1 MKKNWIVLTCLA
13 LLGIGSISAQ
23 TEWTLR
29 GNVWSVD
36 TVSHYPVGPGTVE
49 TRLLLS
55 RGKNT
60 LHIWYA
66 DVTLADS
73 VDVRVARG
81 KGKAMGLQPVSGIM
95 ANNTNENRTA
105 FLGVNADFFDYTNMQ
120 PRGACIADGE
130 VYSSNYDINW
140 PHFAIDR
147 KGRPYIGVMEQMT
160 GKLLGSGISL
170 NIDRV
175 NVNGTADF
183 ILFTD
188 SYGSNTPAGD
198 RWEVVLTP
206 DAEGQRLV
214 PNTRIVTH
222 VASELRAA
230 GGAIPTGSF
239 VLSASSLTLLEKLDG
254 YTKDLSLTVAAHL
267 LSNTSLN
274 LIDQMVGGIPILLSK
289 GAVQNMNTV
298 GPDLYDTRHPRTLL
312 GYDRYKRHLI
322 IMVVDGR
329 TTGSTGLDCFE
340 EADVM
345 KALGCYDA
353 LNLDGGGSSEMY
365 IRGLGVQ
372 NNPSD
377 GNERSVTN
385 AVLLTTEATP
395 GKEIVSLT
403 FKDWRISGNVGDTFH
418 PVLFGYDSHGL
429 LIDTEVKGCRL
440 TSSSECLR
448 IEDGNIILLRPGDAT
463 LTATLDTLETTVNVH
478 IATLSGMN
486 PYASGLKTTSTA
498 SSFNLYYTLNARA
511 EAATLHILSDG
522 MEVSSIA
529 LTGEQLFPGTH
540 NAVVDKGTLPRGQ
553 ILTWEIAVKGEQ
565 RDAPL
570 ATGPTYPFYCPY
582 GAAVDNN
589 TESPRFGR
597 LYVSESYSTANSY
610 FHSGNGSGNGN
621 GVYLFDEAFR
631 PILAANGRAG
641 FTGNAGFAYNT
652 TFGQYGYYDPKTLR
666 ITDDGRVLI
675 GRTNGT
681 DRSPLWEMTPSR
693 PDNAFTPVF
702 SGVQGSDG
710 VTRTAAG
717 AFMAGLTVSMAT
729 QGSGDDLQ
737 LVILSCNADG
747 SACTGGATG
756 FFCNSYDLHK
766 SKRWTKAPTSIYEPL
781 NQRYVPSPQNVNIE
795 TDRRGGLWFV
805 QHRESPSSQ
814 WPSVKHFRPDG
825 TEDYSDITTVCTGG
839 GLAVSPDG
847 NTIAFPVG
855 PSRVGVYSV
864 DYDSNPVVLTPIAV
878 FDTRE
883 GNNITSLAF
892 DWASNLYVASNSNER
907 IGCYALPRTSTVA
920 VTPAPSGATL
930 MVPEDYDAVSSP
942 TADDSDTAAYRLDGT
957 KASTHSRGILIFRG
971 RKKLVRH

>member
-1 MKKNWIVLTCLA
+1 MKKDWIVMLFLA
-13 LLGIGSISAQ
+13 MLVAVNGAAQ

-29 GNVWSVD
+29 GNVWRVD
-36 TVSHYPVGPGTVE
+36 TLSHYPVGPGTVE

-55 RGKNT
+55 KGKNT

-73 VDVRVARG
+73 VNVRVARG

-95 ANNTNENRTA
+95 ADNTNENRTA
-105 FLGVNADFFDYTNMQ
+105 FLGVNADFFDYNNMQ

-140 PHFAIDR
+140 PHLVVDSH
-147 KGRPYIGVMEQMT
+147 GRPYIGVMEQMT
-160 GKLLGSGISL
+160 GKLQASGISI

-175 NVNGTADF
+175 NVNNDADI

-188 SYGSNTPAGD
+188 SYGSKTPSSD
-198 RWEVVLTP
+198 RWELVLTP
-206 DAEGQRLV
+206 AKDGQRLV
-214 PNTRIVTH
+214 PNTRITMH
-222 VASELRAA
+222 VASEARAA
-230 GGAIPTGSF
+230 RGAIPAGSF
-239 VLSASSLTLLEKLDG
+239 VLSASSRSMLEKLES
-254 YTKDLSLTVAAHL
+254 YTKDVYVTVAAHL
-267 LSNTSLN
+267 LNNTSLN
-274 LIDQMVGGIPILLSK
+274 LMDQMVGGIPILLSK
-289 GAVQNMNTV
+289 GAVQSMNTV
-298 GPDLYDTRHPRTLL
+298 GPDLYDTRHPRTIV
-312 GYDRYKRHLI
+312 GYDRYKRHFI

-340 EADVM
+340 EADAM

-377 GNERSVTN
+377 GRERSVTN

-395 GKEIVSLT
+395 DQKIASLT
-403 FKDWRISGNVGDTFH
+403 FKDWRISGNMGDTYH
-418 PVLFGYDSHGL
+418 PILFGYDRHGL
-429 LIDTEVKGCRL
+429 LIDTEVKGCVL
-440 TSSSECLR
+440 ASSSDCLR

-478 IATLSGMN
+478 IASLNGMN
-486 PYASGLKTTSTA
+486 PYASGLKMTSTTTD
-498 SSFNLYYTLNARA
+498 FHLYYTLNARA
-511 EAATLHILSDG
+511 EAATLRILADG
-522 MEVSSIA
+522 MEVSSIE
-529 LTGEQLFPGTH
+529 LIGEQLFPGTH
-540 NAVVDKGTLPRGQ
+540 DAVVDKASLPRGQ
-553 ILTWEIAVKGEQ
+553 ILTWEIEVKGEQ
-565 RDAPL
+565 RDTPL

-621 GVYLFDEAFR
+621 GVYLFDEAFQ
-631 PILAANGRAG
+631 PILASNGLAG

-693 PDNAFTPVF
+693 PENTFTSVF
-702 SGVQGSDG
+702 SGVQGNDG
-710 VTRTAAG
+710 VTRTSGG
-717 AFMAGLTVSMAT
+717 AFMAGLTVSMAA

-747 SACTGGATG
+747 SACTGGASG
-756 FFCNSYDLHK
+756 FFCNTYDLHK
-766 SKRWTKAPTSIYEPL
+766 SKRWSKAPTSTYEPL

-805 QHRESPSSQ
+805 QHRESPSNQ

-847 NTIAFPVG
+847 NIIAFPVG

-883 GNNITSLAF
+883 GNNITALAF
-892 DWASNLYVASNSNER
+892 DWAYNLYVASNSNER
-907 IGCYALPRTSTVA
+907 IGCYALPRTSPVA
-920 VTPAPSGATL
+920 VTPAPSGSTL
-930 MVPEDYDAVSSP
+930 MVPEDYDAVSSLSAD
-942 TADDSDTAAYRLDGT
+942 ADDTVAYRLNGT
-957 KASTHSRGILIFRG
+957 KASTLARGLLICRG
-971 RKKLVRH
+971 RKKLVR